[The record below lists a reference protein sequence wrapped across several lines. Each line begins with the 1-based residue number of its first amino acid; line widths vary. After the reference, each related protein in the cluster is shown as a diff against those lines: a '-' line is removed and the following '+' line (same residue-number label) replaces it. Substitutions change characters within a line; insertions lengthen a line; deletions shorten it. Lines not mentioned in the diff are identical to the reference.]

1 MSFPSLP
8 TVSVVIPAYN
18 AMAYLPEALSS
29 VLCQTFKNYEVII
42 VNDGSIDQIV
52 EWAAALTDVR
62 IRLLSQENRGLAG
75 ARNTGIRESRGRY
88 LAFLDADDCWHPTK
102 LARQVELLEQRPEVG
117 VVYTWMKLINSDGVP
132 TGRTVK
138 NRTEGRIWSQ
148 LILRNCVGS
157 GSTPMVRR
165 ECFHRVGDFDENL
178 GSYMEDRDMWL
189 RIAPVYDFSVVK
201 EILVDYRQHPASAS
215 KNWNAMARSAK
226 IILDKSF
233 NTAPAGF
240 TKEELDLLRKQSYSS
255 INLSLAWKPLQGIVK
270 DYSQSISFAWKAG
283 KIYPPICLSR
293 GYLRLLT
300 TMIVMK
306 LLGDKSYSQATLIV
320 FKIRRQLMQLGQDLE
335 PIA

>member
-215 KNWNAMARSAK
+215 KNWN
-226 IILDKSF
+226 
-233 NTAPAGF
+233 
-240 TKEELDLLRKQSYSS
+240 
-255 INLSLAWKPLQGIVK
+255 
-270 DYSQSISFAWKAG
+270 
-283 KIYPPICLSR
+283 
-293 GYLRLLT
+293 
-300 TMIVMK
+300 
-306 LLGDKSYSQATLIV
+306 
-320 FKIRRQLMQLGQDLE
+320 
-335 PIA
+335 